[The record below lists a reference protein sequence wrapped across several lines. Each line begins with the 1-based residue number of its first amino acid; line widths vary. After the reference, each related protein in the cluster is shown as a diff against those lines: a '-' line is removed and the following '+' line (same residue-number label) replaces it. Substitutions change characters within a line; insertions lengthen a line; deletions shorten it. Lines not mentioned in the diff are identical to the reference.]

1 MKNKTK
7 RVFWGF
13 FALDYKVI
21 SIYLEEMAEK
31 GWMLEKVG
39 RMTAKFTAIEP
50 RRLTFYVDVFKDE
63 GPLTP
68 ANTKGSEEYRSL
80 CQASGWTFIT
90 SQDYLQYFYADEG
103 NDPVPIQTDEVLEQK
118 IVETSLF
125 KQELLST
132 LLFLI
137 VGIATLVLYFPVKHH
152 NLLTFAGVAGT
163 LLFPILFIAVLAST
177 IYSLTRVLKA
187 RKNIKRGLPLE
198 KPTLKN
204 ARRRIV
210 ALHGSGMT
218 IVCIFLVAIFVDA
231 FFDPRILLSFA
242 GPALGLIIGFVLRY
256 IIKKKTTDKKDG
268 VLYVTLTIMFI
279 VFSMVIVNSLFTTRP
294 FPIDDTRVDHIP
306 EGYPVVTMVEL
317 REESQRESLIRRE
330 FTYGMSPVTPQHYAY
345 WEIRGIDEE
354 TKGMRVSYYKTI
366 HPYFAEVI
374 FNGIREDLRKG
385 IKWRGMYFLT
395 KNMITDDEMKASWNM
410 DHLALTEER
419 DEIILQKGNTV
430 IHLSY
435 RGAFAGG
442 DNFDDG
448 KTRDLIVNRL
458 FFDSQL

>member
-39 RMTAKFTAIEP
+39 RMTAKFRAIEP
-50 RRLTFYVDVFKDE
+50 QRLKFYVDVFKDE

-68 ANTKGSEEYRSL
+68 VNTKESEEYRSL

-118 IVETSLF
+118 IVETTLF
-125 KQELLST
+125 RGELLST

-137 VGIATLVLYFPVKHH
+137 VGIATLVLYFPVKHK
-152 NLLTFAGVAGT
+152 NLLSFTGVAGT
-163 LLFPILFIAVLAST
+163 VLFPMLFIAVLVST
-177 IYSLTRVLKA
+177 VYTVTRVLKA
-187 RKNIKRGLPLE
+187 RKNIKRDLPLE
-198 KPTLKN
+198 KPTLKK

-210 ALHGSGMT
+210 ALHGTVLT
-218 IVCIFLVAIFVDA
+218 IVFIFILAIIVDS
-231 FFDPRILLSFA
+231 FFEPRSMLSLL
-242 GPALGLIIGFVLRY
+242 GPVLGMVIGLVLRY

-268 VLYVTLTIMFI
+268 VLYVTLTIMFF
-279 VFSMVIVNSLFTTRP
+279 VFSMAIVNSFLINRP
-294 FPIDDTRVDHIP
+294 FTIDDTYREDPIP
-306 EGYPVVTMVEL
+306 EGYPVVAMVEL
-317 REESQRESLIRRE
+317 VEGSQQGKLARRG
-330 FTYGMSPVTPQHYAY
+330 FSTGMSPVTPQHYVY
-345 WEIRGIDEE
+345 WESRGINEE
-354 TKGMRVSYYKTI
+354 TEGMRIRYYKTI

-374 FNGIREDLRKG
+374 FNGITDDLRKG

-410 DHLALTEER
+410 DYLALTEER
-419 DEIILQKGNTV
+419 DDLILQKGNTV
-430 IHLSY
+430 VHLS
-435 RGAFAGG
+435 GEI
-442 DNFDDG
+442 NFDDSQ
-448 KTRDLIVNRL
+448 TRDLIVNRL
-458 FFDSQL
+458 FIDSQR